1 MDRIQFSPPDITEEE
16 IKAVD
21 AALES
26 GWITTG
32 PRVAKFE
39 KEIASYCGTS
49 TSVCVNCAT
58 SGLEVALYGL
68 GIGPG
73 DEVIVPAYTYTSTA
87 SCIYRLGAKIVF
99 CDIIPGTFEIDPKS
113 AEKYISN
120 KTKAIMPVDVGGRPC
135 DYESLFALVTKKKY
149 LFRPSSNKLQQAL
162 GRIAIVA
169 DAAHS
174 IGASQNGIRTGA
186 LADVS
191 VFSFH
196 AVKNLT
202 TGEGGAITWRSVKG
216 FDDNWLSTRMKIYL
230 GNGQTKSSLDKTNNP
245 GQWEYDIMTLSPSYH
260 MTDYT
265 AAIGSVQLGR
275 YEEMLAERRRIVE
288 RYDNG
293 LLPLGISRLVHSDSK
308 NKSSCHLYLTLIPG
322 ITREQRDEI
331 IAKMEAAGVSVN
343 VHYKPLPLMTA
354 YKELG
359 FKMEDYPAAYDVFA
373 HEMSLPLFSR
383 MTDEQVDRVI
393 AVYKEV
399 VGPYLNKK

>member
-1 MDRIQFSPPDITEEE
+1 MERIQFSPPDITDEE
-16 IKAVD
+16 IKAVS

-32 PRVAKFE
+32 PRTAKFE
-39 KEIASYCGTS
+39 QQIADYCGTPAA
-49 TSVCVNCAT
+49 VCMNCAT

-99 CDIIPGTFEIDPKS
+99 CDIKPGTFEIDPKS
-113 AEKYISN
+113 AEKYITSR
-120 KTKAIMPVDVGGRPC
+120 TKAIMPVDVGGRPC
-135 DYESLFALVTKKKY
+135 DYLALFKLVESKKNLFHPGENAFQK
-149 LFRPSSNKLQQAL
+149 AL

-174 IGASQNGIRTGA
+174 IGATQDGKRTGSI
-186 LADVS
+186 ADIS

-202 TGEGGAITWRSVKG
+202 TGEGGAVTWRNIPR
-216 FDDNWLSTRMKIYL
+216 FDNAAMSQRMKIYL

-245 GQWEYDIMTLSPSYH
+245 GQWEYDIVTLSPSYH

-265 AAIGSVQLGR
+265 AALGSVQL
-275 YEEMLAERRRIVE
+275 E
-288 RYDNG
+288 RYPELLKKRQHIIQRYDQG
-293 LLPLGISRLVHSDSK
+293 LLPLGIKRLVHLDEH
-308 NKSSCHLYLTLIPG
+308 NVSSCHLYLTLIPG
-322 ITREQRDEI
+322 VTRQQRDEI
-331 IAKMEAAGVSVN
+331 IAKMEANGVSVN
-343 VHYKPLPLMTA
+343 VHYKPLPMMTA
-354 YKELG
+354 YKKLG
-359 FKMEDYPAAYDVFA
+359 FKIEDYPVAYDVFA

-383 MTDEQVDRVI
+383 MSDEQVDRVVK
-393 AVYKEV
+393 VYQEV
-399 VGPYLNKK
+399 VGPYLKK